1 MFVPESFYEFESICC
16 LDGREA
22 QQRWSNGEWHG
33 IFVFDSDAL
42 NITQEFL
49 VVYPI
54 HRVEEGPF
62 FPIVG
67 GDSRECLCFALSRF
81 VVLFTCIFLAWNG

>member
-1 MFVPESFYEFESICC
+1 MFVPESFYGFESICC

-22 QQRWSNGEWHG
+22 QQRWRSNGEWRG

-62 FPIVG
+62 
-67 GDSRECLCFALSRF
+67 SRLLVVIQGSVSVSLCHALLSYLHASF
-81 VVLFTCIFLAWNG
+81 

>member
-1 MFVPESFYEFESICC
+1 MFVPESFYGFESICC

-22 QQRWSNGEWHG
+22 QQRWRSNGEWRD

-67 GDSRECLCFALSRF
+67 GDSRECLCFALFSYLYSSF
-81 VVLFTCIFLAWNG
+81 